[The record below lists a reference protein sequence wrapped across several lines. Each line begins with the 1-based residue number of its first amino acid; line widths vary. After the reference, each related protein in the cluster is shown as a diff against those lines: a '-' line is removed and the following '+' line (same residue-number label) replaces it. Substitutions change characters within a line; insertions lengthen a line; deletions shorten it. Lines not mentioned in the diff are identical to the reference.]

1 MLLGFEN
8 ALAAYSPFEVRR
20 IQDLVGQ
27 YTIQSVAEISQGV
40 DIGVTDAS
48 TSNMSAIRSAI
59 ERMGISPDAVSFH
72 HESAIRDNPWYIDYA
87 QDKGGSGD
95 ESLPLYL
102 LGGLAALSAAG
113 RSRRAQKAIGPRNRQ
128 ALQFPHSTLISLNI
142 FSTSSIERPLF
153 SSPERSSTMPPWCII
168 SIRPPYS
175 SA

>member
-1 MLLGFEN
+1 MPSPNKIAKAIVPCLLMLLGFEN

-113 RSRRAQKAIGPRNRQ
+113 ALVARKRRSARGTGGRFNSRTRR
-128 ALQFPHSTLISLNI
+128 
-142 FSTSSIERPLF
+142 
-153 SSPERSSTMPPWCII
+153 
-168 SIRPPYS
+168 
-175 SA
+175 